1 MFTAMPKPGTRREG
15 REAALQFLFSHDL
28 NEIEELG
35 PDSPEVA
42 AFWELRP
49 AKERVR
55 DFAMELIRGI
65 RDHHEAIDE
74 RIVACTENYTL
85 ARLGTVDRN
94 LLRMTAYELLYCD
107 EIPAPVSINEA
118 IEIAKRF
125 GTEESPKF
133 INGVLDRI
141 RREAESIPSES

>member
-1 MFTAMPKPGTRREG
+1 MPKPGTRREG

-35 PDSPEVA
+35 PDSAEVA
-42 AFWELRP
+42 TFWGLRP

-55 DFAMELIRGI
+55 NFAMELIRGI
-65 RDHHEAIDE
+65 HENSEAIDE
-74 RIVACTENYTL
+74 RIVASTENYTL
-85 ARLGTVDRN
+85 NRLAAVDRN
-94 LLRMTAYELLYCD
+94 LLRMAAYELLFCD
-107 EIPAPVSINEA
+107 DIPPAVSINEA

-133 INGVLDRI
+133 VNGVLDRI
-141 RREAESIPSES
+141 RKEIQVTNRD